1 MTIEERLREVVAEGL
16 PDMAYVLGTLTEI
29 DERLDLLRP
38 PFVWVVF
45 PETGV
50 LTYRLGRWKESVRAL
65 VGFVDLTRRDADGD
79 DNMAAYRRMVDK
91 AKRFIEA
98 YNASG
103 FFEPIEGDI
112 QTFIHSEVGAANV
125 TGLMIDLIIKERRS
139 VCG

>member
-1 MTIEERLREVVAEGL
+1 MTIEEKLKEVVTVGM

-29 DERLDLLRP
+29 DEKLDLLRP

-45 PETGV
+45 PELGT
-50 LTYRLGRWKESVRAL
+50 LTYRMGRWKESFRAL
-65 VGFVDLTRRDADGD
+65 VGFFDLTGRDADGE
-79 DNMAAYRRMVDK
+79 DNMATYRRMVGR
-91 AKRFIEA
+91 AKEFIEA

-112 QTFIHSEVGAANV
+112 QTAIHAEVGAANV
-125 TGLMIDLIIKERRS
+125 TGLMIDLVIKERRS